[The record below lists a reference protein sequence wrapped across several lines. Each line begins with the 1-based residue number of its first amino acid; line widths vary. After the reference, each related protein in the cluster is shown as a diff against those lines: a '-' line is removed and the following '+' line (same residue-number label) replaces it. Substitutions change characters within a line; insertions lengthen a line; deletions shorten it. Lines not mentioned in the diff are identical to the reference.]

1 MYKDISLNEILL
13 HQENN
18 YIKFYVHDF
27 MNAHDFQILRKTN
40 TNTYTSTTF
49 SISTINYLIT
59 TTSSQIYTT
68 IGLIKMPIDKS

>member
-1 MYKDISLNEILL
+1 MYKDSSPNAIPL
-13 HQENN
+13 HSENN
-18 YIKFYVHDF
+18 YYVHDF

>member
-1 MYKDISLNEILL
+1 MYKDSSPN
-13 HQENN
+13 
-18 YIKFYVHDF
+18 YVHDF

>member
-1 MYKDISLNEILL
+1 MYKDSSPNAIPL
-13 HQENN
+13 HSE
-18 YIKFYVHDF
+18 
-27 MNAHDFQILRKTN
+27 NAHDFQILRKTN

>member
-1 MYKDISLNEILL
+1 MYKDSSPNAIPL
-13 HQENN
+13 HSE
-18 YIKFYVHDF
+18 HDF